1 MQSTSQ
7 DNKRIIKNT
16 LLLYFRMFILMGVS
30 LYTSRVVL
38 KILGVEDFGI
48 YNVVGGVVTM
58 FGLISNSLSA
68 AISRYLN
75 IEMGKGNKLQ
85 ARIVFST
92 SVNIQI
98 IFAIIVI
105 LIAEL
110 VVPWFI
116 ANKMTIPD
124 NRLQAAYWVFH
135 CSIIA
140 FAINL
145 ISIPY
150 NACIIAHEDMK
161 IYAYISILEAIL
173 KLAIVYILLVFS
185 IDKLA
190 LYAVLTLVVAIIIRI
205 IYQLYCK
212 KNYEESIHS
221 WTLNKSMIK
230 ELFAFSSWNTIGNA
244 SVLLSS
250 QGVNILMNI
259 FCNPIVNAANGI
271 ATQVNGVITNF
282 SRNFMTALNPQI
294 TKNYGAKDFNR
305 FKMLMLNG
313 SRYGMCLLIALSI
326 PFLLETSYIMKIWL
340 DQVPPYTCSFVQ
352 LVLLL
357 SISESSTNT
366 YTTGILATGNIK
378 WVMILVA
385 GIRLMNFPLSWVCF
399 NKWGNPELT
408 FIVSIFISQGAQ
420 TVRLCLLSRRVDI
433 SIRDYY
439 MKCLIPQ
446 SLVLLVIYLIGEY
459 TFKIKMEE
467 GAVRFIVSII
477 SLETIYL
484 VLVYG
489 FLLSKI
495 ERTTFKC
502 FVKNK
507 IYSYAKKNSN

>member
-1 MQSTSQ
+1 MQSISQ
-7 DNKRIIKNT
+7 DNKRIMKNT

-38 KILGVEDFGI
+38 NVLGVEDFGI

-75 IEMGKGNKLQ
+75 IEMGKGDKLKAQ
-85 ARIVFST
+85 IVFST

-98 IFAIIVI
+98 IFAIIVV
-105 LIAEL
+105 LVAEL
-110 VVPWFI
+110 IGPWFI
-116 ANKMTIPD
+116 ANKMTIPEE
-124 NRLQAAYWVFH
+124 RIQASYWVFH

-145 ISIPY
+145 ISLPY

-173 KLAIVYILLVFS
+173 KLAIVYILFIFS

-190 LYAVLTLVVAIIIRI
+190 LYAVLTLIVAIIIRI

-212 KNYEESIHS
+212 QKYKESVHNWS
-221 WTLNKSMIK
+221 LNKSMLK

-271 ATQVNGVITNF
+271 ATQVNGIITNF
-282 SRNFMTALNPQI
+282 SRNFLTALNPQI
-294 TKNYGAKDFNR
+294 TKSYGAKDVER
-305 FKMLMLNG
+305 FKTLILNG
-313 SRYGMCLLIALSI
+313 SRYGMCLLTALSI
-326 PFLLETSYIMKIWL
+326 PFLLETNYIIKIWL
-340 DQVPPYTCSFVQ
+340 EQVPPYTCTFVQ

-357 SISESSTNT
+357 SISESTTNT

-385 GIRLMNFPLSWVCF
+385 GIRLMNFPLSWICL

-408 FIVSIFISQGAQ
+408 FIISIIISQGAQ
-420 TVRLCLLSRRVDI
+420 TMRLFLLNKRINI

-439 MKCLIPQ
+439 TKCLIPQ
-446 SLVLLVIYLIGEY
+446 SFVLLIIYLIGGYALKE
-459 TFKIKMEE
+459 KLEE
-467 GAVRFIVSII
+467 NLLRLILSTIL
-477 SLETIYL
+477 LEIIYL
-484 VLVYG
+484 ILIYQL
-489 FLLSKI
+489 LLSKI
-495 ERTTFKC
+495 ERKTLKYII
-502 FVKNK
+502 KKK
-507 IYSYAKKNSN
+507 ISNYAKKSHN